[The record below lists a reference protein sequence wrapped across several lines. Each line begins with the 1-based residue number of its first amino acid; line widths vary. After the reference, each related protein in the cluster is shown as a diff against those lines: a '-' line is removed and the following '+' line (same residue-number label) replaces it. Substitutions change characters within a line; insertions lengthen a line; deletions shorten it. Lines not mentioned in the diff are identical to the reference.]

1 MTHDRRE
8 RARERR
14 TFVRRLG
21 LLVIAAATCAACIF
35 DQGNGYQGGG
45 RVDRG
50 ASAGTP
56 SSSSTATSTTT
67 ASSSSSSS
75 SSPDASGSASSDD
88 AASGFPAD
96 DPDAS

>member
-1 MTHDRRE
+1 MNHDRRE

-56 SSSSTATSTTT
+56 SSSSTATST
-67 ASSSSSSS
+67 SSSSSSS